1 MLALPLK
8 LSLNHSVY
16 VSLSLSNM
24 MATQRQCFIHYSIP
38 DKHRLWDQ
46 AGDYK
51 QHVSADPELLRQGTE
66 TDIQADEKGL
76 LSQIPEI

>member
-1 MLALPLK
+1 
-8 LSLNHSVY
+8 
-16 VSLSLSNM
+16 M